1 MVWMRRGWGIW
12 NRDGDWAWDWEW
24 DVEVGYGGDAT
35 TADDQQTT
43 GGLDIRYS
51 SDNTV
56 RSRFWSITRY
66 TGTMMMKEIT

>member
-1 MVWMRRGWGIW
+1 MDGGWGIW
-12 NRDGDWAWDWEW
+12 NRDRYRDLDWEW
-24 DVEVGYGGDAT
+24 DAEVGYGSDAT
-35 TADDQQTT
+35 TADGQQTT

-66 TGTMMMKEIT
+66 TGPMMMKEIT